1 MLKMLGLRK
10 AFLGCTR
17 PSKDQFTD
25 SRGFQRRQVF
35 QTGCLFEASLPL
47 NKQPP
52 KPDFSRQ
59 LSQSPHAQAT
69 HEEWDPKVCPT
80 HVTQTV
86 GRAKSIHLPRR
97 THSRFRISPEWQILA
112 RALGFM
118 PPWGYCRHQ
127 PFTCTQKKKI
137 SYHCYKKGMQTEKGS
152 VARRVHGVYSN
163 DNGAPRDDLSPWS
176 PWLLFSALM
185 TSQDNKSHH
194 YSRHIT
200 KFQ

>member
-1 MLKMLGLRK
+1 MRKTTPCSLRAMLKMLGLGK

-59 LSQSPHAQAT
+59 PSQSPHVQAT

-86 GRAKSIHLPRR
+86 GRAKSIHLPTQ
-97 THSRFRISPEWQILA
+97 THTHTLTIQNFSRVTDFGKGA
-112 RALGFM
+112 GF
-118 PPWGYCRHQ
+118 YATLR
-127 PFTCTQKKKI
+127 
-137 SYHCYKKGMQTEKGS
+137 
-152 VARRVHGVYSN
+152 
-163 DNGAPRDDLSPWS
+163 
-176 PWLLFSALM
+176 LL
-185 TSQDNKSHH
+185 
-194 YSRHIT
+194 
-200 KFQ
+200 